1 MPLTGPQLL
10 HAIKRNFGG
19 LEDPDL
25 DPIREF
31 QDKFPSNI
39 DSPPHLTHVSP
50 EVSCDVVWSFK
61 RLGLFRISLCLL
73 AAPILEPRQLQTRP
87 HQDQPQNK
95 RENLARVSA
104 CNIHLHTVTCMLI
117 VYIYV
122 HTSFKTLVHNRIS
135 GPQADSLYH
144 FTASTHTCTCI
155 YTYIHACMHKFELT
169 SLSGL
174 IRHFAWHN

>member
-31 QDKFPSNI
+31 LLRLPSNI
-39 DSPPHLTHVSP
+39 ASPPDLTHVP
-50 EVSCDVVWSFK
+50 HKVSCVVVWSFK
-61 RLGLFRISLCLL
+61 RLSLFRISLCLL
-73 AAPILEPRQLQTRP
+73 AAPIPEPRQLQTRP

-117 VYIYV
+117 VYIRV
-122 HTSFKTLVHNRIS
+122 RASFKILVHNGIS

-144 FTASTHTCTCI
+144 FTASTQAHAHAHASA
-155 YTYIHACMHKFELT
+155 YTHACMHAHTQK
-169 SLSGL
+169 
-174 IRHFAWHN
+174 